1 VQALQAAIDDP
12 ARTTV
17 CLPRGKV
24 YQLDQPVYVRVA
36 ITRIIGTGSTFNTA
50 SSGQFTID
58 DGSAPAV
65 LLQNI
70 FPGSEFIPLTKRT
83 SRTLIIETAGFNL
96 SILGGGE
103 TYVTDWIGR
112 QNVIDNPRLWGSPKF
127 PSSCSLK

>member
-96 SILGGGE
+96 SKGGIHLNALDSSGFNRE
-103 TYVTDWIGR
+103 SLYGVGR
-112 QNVIDNPRLWGSPKF
+112 G
-127 PSSCSLK
+127 